1 MLSFLNDFNSFANP
15 SKPAA
20 QTKFGRCKQQMTLY
34 MFGQY
39 HGVLPAIYNQLYG
52 KYSVTV
58 LTGLR

>member
-1 MLSFLNDFNSFANP
+1 MTLIPLLILHNQL
-15 SKPAA
+15 A

-52 KYSVTV
+52 KCSVAV
-58 LTGLR
+58 LAGLR